1 MTKKINLIFFLIL
14 FSSCSFH
21 SGGGFWTKQEKLDS
35 QDGEFKSLIIK
46 QENPTKEFN
55 KSFNLRVKKGE
66 IKVDPFINRNNN
78 DGFNLFKSNI
88 EKITKYNFSKIKNYH
103 LFDPNLIFHN
113 ENVLFFDSKGTI
125 LKFDKNSKLVWKS
138 NNYSKD
144 EKKTGPLIT
153 LANYKDKLIVA
164 DNFAKIYLLDILN
177 GKILWTKKN
186 EIPFNSE
193 IKVLKDKF
201 FVIDTHNNLNC
212 FSLKDG
218 SKIWS
223 FSTERSFV
231 NSFKKLSIIFKDQSV
246 IFNNSLGDITA
257 VDIINGSLL
266 WQISTQ
272 NSKIFEDIMSLKTSE
287 LVENNNSIY
296 FSNNK
301 NQFFSIDINS
311 GAINWI
317 QNISSN
323 VKPGI
328 LGSLLLTISDDGY
341 FFVIDKKSG
350 NIIRITDIFNQI
362 KSNKKKK
369 IYPIGFIFNLDKLF
383 ISTSNGRV
391 IVTDIKN
398 GQIDRIIKI
407 DNDKISRPF
416 VKNQNMYLIK
426 SNSIVKLN

>member
-1 MTKKINLIFFLIL
+1 M
-14 FSSCSFH
+14 
-21 SGGGFWTKQEKLDS
+21 
-35 QDGEFKSLIIK
+35 
-46 QENPTKEFN
+46 
-55 KSFNLRVKKGE
+55 
-66 IKVDPFINRNNN
+66 
-78 DGFNLFKSNI
+78 
-88 EKITKYNFSKIKNYH
+88 
-103 LFDPNLIFHN
+103 
-113 ENVLFFDSKGTI
+113 
-125 LKFDKNSKLVWKS
+125 
-138 NNYSKD
+138 
-144 EKKTGPLIT
+144 
-153 LANYKDKLIVA
+153 
-164 DNFAKIYLLDILN
+164 
-177 GKILWTKKN
+177 
-186 EIPFNSE
+186 
-193 IKVLKDKF
+193 KDKF

-341 FFVIDKKSG
+341 FF
-350 NIIRITDIFNQI
+350 
-362 KSNKKKK
+362 
-369 IYPIGFIFNLDKLF
+369 
-383 ISTSNGRV
+383 
-391 IVTDIKN
+391 
-398 GQIDRIIKI
+398 
-407 DNDKISRPF
+407 
-416 VKNQNMYLIK
+416 
-426 SNSIVKLN
+426 